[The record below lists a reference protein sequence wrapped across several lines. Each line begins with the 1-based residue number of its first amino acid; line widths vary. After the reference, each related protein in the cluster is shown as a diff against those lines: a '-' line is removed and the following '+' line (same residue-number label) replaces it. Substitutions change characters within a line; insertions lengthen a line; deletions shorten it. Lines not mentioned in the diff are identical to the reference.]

1 MMKTSNKIQHWLL
14 ILALAST
21 AFLSACKGEKKAEA
35 QEEEVIEAP
44 VIPNC
49 LPDGLYQGEGDFN
62 GKYPFT
68 VIFGVKDDH
77 VAGYYFYNKYKNP
90 ILLTGTINPGG
101 VQLQEYAD
109 GLNTGD
115 FSAIVQGENLIK
127 GNFTNH
133 KTDKE
138 LECSIRISKCED
150 ANIDI
155 NKLFAD
161 VDGLSVYRSLY
172 PDDQEADSDFEDIE
186 GDASIDELI
195 AQYEKVVDKLIPLIE
210 AAKNQEPGAVSKY
223 FDYYQEC
230 EVLAGKLEKVKGEMS
245 VDQMNRIYRIN
256 QKLAKQLEGM
266 ELQM

>member
-1 MMKTSNKIQHWLL
+1 MMKTSNKFKSWLL
-14 ILALAST
+14 VFTLTST
-21 AFLSACKGEKKAEA
+21 AFLCACKGEKKEEA
-35 QEEEVIEAP
+35 QKEEVIEVP

-68 VIFGVKDDH
+68 VIFGVKDDL
-77 VAGYYFYNKYKNP
+77 VAGYYYYNKYKNP

-101 VQLQEYAD
+101 IQLQEYAD

-138 LECSIRISKCED
+138 LECSIRISKCD
-150 ANIDI
+150 DPSIDI

-161 VDGLSVYRSLY
+161 VEDLSVYRSLY
-172 PDDQEADSDFEDIE
+172 PEDQDQESELEDID
-186 GDASIDELI
+186 GDASIDDLI
-195 AQYEKVVDKLIPLIE
+195 AQYEKVVDKFIPLIK
-210 AAKNQEPGAVSKY
+210 AAQNQEPGAVAKY

-230 EVLAGKLEKVKGEMS
+230 EALAEKIEKVSGQMS
-245 VDQMNRIYRIN
+245 VDQLNRMSRIG
-256 QKLAKQLEGM
+256 QKLAENLKGM
-266 ELQM
+266 EIQM